1 MPQRAQ
7 RGLPAAVAHRAACPQ
22 EYDRAKVQLVKHERL
37 LLKEFGFVTMVEHPH
52 KFVFNLIEMVAKLG
66 GEQIL
71 PGHPCH
77 PLLQE
82 AWNLLNDR
90 CGGPRLVLLPSNNPQ
105 PSAAID
111 CCVGC
116 CLRCPAGRGVLRA

>member
-1 MPQRAQ
+1 MNV
-7 RGLPAAVAHRAACPQ
+7 GPAPAPAPASHPARAAPQ
-22 EYDRAKVQLVKHERL
+22 EYERARQHLIKYERL

-52 KFVFNLIEMVAKLG
+52 KFVFNLIEMVAKRG
-66 GEQIL
+66 SEQIL

-90 CGGPRLVLLPSNNPQ
+90 CAPPLAAAPQ
-105 PSAAID
+105 AP
-111 CCVGC
+111 GC
-116 CLRCPAGRGVLRA
+116 GGRGRR